1 MNAFL
6 DRGSDIVA
14 PTVNDLPMII
24 RYAKE
29 QQ

>member
-6 DRGSDIVA
+6 DRSSDIVV

-24 RYAKE
+24 RYARK